1 MRHLILGLILLCGSC
16 APAAETEIDPQD
28 VVQYPIAVP
37 PISRCMNMG
46 SALEAPKEGEWG
58 YTVRRDDLVRLKEAG
73 FDTIRL
79 PVRWSVHTEMG
90 LPYEIDPALLAR
102 VDDIIGWTTE
112 IGLQIV
118 VNVHHYDL
126 LNEDPDTHEPRLE
139 AIWDQL
145 SAHYIDAPETVIF
158 ETINEPHTNMST
170 ERTDALNRRLMARLR
185 AEHPDRW
192 IILGTAFWGNL
203 DALEESKPDYD
214 PKVMLT
220 YHDYSPF
227 EFTHQGASWTDQT
240 ETGIRWGTRK
250 DVASMMTNLDSAVEV
265 QERTRMPVFVGEFG
279 VYQGVPVEQ
288 RALWTRT
295 MRTGLESR
303 GMAWCYWDFAG
314 SLNVYDVEIE
324 AWLPEIK
331 SALLD

>member
-1 MRHLILGLILLCGSC
+1 MRHLILGLVLLFGSC
-16 APAAETEIDPQD
+16 APAAETEIEPQD
-28 VVQYPIAVP
+28 AEEQPISAS
-37 PISRCMNMG
+37 PISRCMNLG
-46 SALEAPKEGEWG
+46 SALEAPEEGEWG

-79 PVRWSVHTEMG
+79 PVRWSVHTDTEP
-90 LPYEIDPALLAR
+90 PYAVDPALLAR
-102 VDDIIGWTTE
+102 VDEIIGWATE

-139 AIWDQL
+139 VIWEQL
-145 SAHYIDAPETVIF
+145 SLHYLDAPDTVIF

-170 ERTDALNRRLMARLR
+170 ARTDALNRRLMARLR
-185 AEHPDRW
+185 VEHPDRW

-203 DALEESKPDYD
+203 DALEESRPDYD

-227 EFTHQGASWTDQT
+227 DFTHQGASWTDQT

-250 DVASMMTNLDSAVEV
+250 DVAKMMAELDSAVDV

-279 VYQGVPVEQ
+279 VYQGVPMEQ

-295 MRTGLESR
+295 MRTGIEAR

-314 SLNVYDVEIE
+314 SLKVYDVETE